1 MNRRRKVLTAALL
14 SASVGFGAQSIF
26 AQSAPGSAPSGPG
39 TPGETLPQPGPRTQP
54 TIPGQP
60 APGLPQTNPLP
71 GQPGTIPERAQQPR
85 PSDNMVVSEEH
96 IKKAQ
101 DALKA
106 KGLNPGTDGKMD
118 AKTQQALRD
127 FQKVNNLPATG
138 VLDEKTAEKLG
149 IALDS
154 GKSVTPS
161 ERGSSSGASGSVG
174 GGMEGSAG
182 SKSGSSTL
190 PNSSKSIP

>member
-1 MNRRRKVLTAALL
+1 MNQRRKVLTAALL
-14 SASVGFGAQSIF
+14 SASVGFGVQSIF
-26 AQSAPGSAPSGPG
+26 AQSTPSGAPSAPG
-39 TPGETLPQPGPRTQP
+39 TPGQTLPQPGPRTQP

-60 APGLPQTNPLP
+60 APGLPQTDPMP

-85 PSDNMVVSEEH
+85 ASDNMVVSEEH

-106 KGLNPGTDGKMD
+106 KGLNPGSDGKMD

-138 VLDEKTAEKLG
+138 VLDAKTAEKLG
-149 IALDS
+149 ITLDS
-154 GKSVTPS
+154 GKSVAPS
-161 ERGSSSGASGSVG
+161 ERSSGGASGSVG
-174 GGMEGSAG
+174 GGIGGSEG
-182 SKSGSSTL
+182 SKSGSSTS